1 MKYIKMWPN
10 AVYYRPIK
18 DIAKISRGKVM
29 SKEFLRDN
37 KGEFP
42 VYSSQTDN
50 DGMLGSIKTYM
61 FDGEYITWTTDGAN
75 AGTVFYR
82 KGKFSITNVCGIIE
96 IINPNILTKYV
107 FYALK
112 CETLQYVSK
121 GMGNPKLMSNVME
134 KIHIPIPPLPI
145 QQEIVRILDTF
156 TNFTAELTAELT
168 ARRKQYEYYR
178 DELLTFGEDVPRMT
192 LKDISVSVSSGKN
205 KEKEQ
210 EGMYPVYGST
220 GVIGRTNTAKYSKEQ
235 ILVARVG
242 ANAGFVHK
250 ANGIYDVSDNTII
263 VELKDNYNLQ
273 YVYYILQKM
282 NLRKYAKGGG
292 QPLVTAGE
300 LKKIE
305 IPIPDI
311 NEQDRV
317 VSILDK
323 FTGISTS
330 FDSGLP
336 AEIAARQKQYE
347 YYRERLLSFKE
358 SHR

>member
-134 KIHIPIPPLPI
+134 KIHIPIPPSPSSKRSSVFWTRSPTSRQNSQI
-145 QQEIVRILDTF
+145 NSTQ
-156 TNFTAELTAELT
+156 NS
-168 ARRKQYEYYR
+168 RR
-178 DELLTFGEDVPRMT
+178 DG
-192 LKDISVSVSSGKN
+192 SSMSII
-205 KEKEQ
+205 
-210 EGMYPVYGST
+210 GMSC
-220 GVIGRTNTAKYSKEQ
+220 
-235 ILVARVG
+235 
-242 ANAGFVHK
+242 
-250 ANGIYDVSDNTII
+250 
-263 VELKDNYNLQ
+263 
-273 YVYYILQKM
+273 
-282 NLRKYAKGGG
+282 
-292 QPLVTAGE
+292 
-300 LKKIE
+300 
-305 IPIPDI
+305 
-311 NEQDRV
+311 
-317 VSILDK
+317 
-323 FTGISTS
+323 
-330 FDSGLP
+330 
-336 AEIAARQKQYE
+336 
-347 YYRERLLSFKE
+347 
-358 SHR
+358 